1 MSSQRLPSESDGT
14 DAGSPEAA
22 RERELL
28 GVIQALPDG
37 VVICRDGAIVF
48 ANDAFSAWLGW
59 SEDQLRGVVLR
70 ELVHASD
77 RSKPLGPGQLRF
89 LHQKGHELIIDVT
102 PARGIW
108 FEGERAHL
116 IAFRD
121 VTEQKR
127 MQVQLMAADRAASV
141 GLLAAGM
148 AHEINNPLAAVTAN
162 LEMAMREVDALV
174 RRVGPLDEL
183 TEELEDARSA
193 AERVR
198 LLVRDLKLFSRTE
211 ADRRELIDVNRLL
224 DSTVR
229 MAWNEIRHRAQV
241 IKDYSEVPLVE
252 ANESRLGQVFLNL
265 VVNAAQAI
273 RGGGSDRNSIR
284 ISTAS
289 DGQSISI
296 EVTDTGVGMEPEVLE
311 RLFTPF
317 FTTKPIGQGTGLGLA
332 MSQGIIAGLGGQ
344 ISVDSAPGQGARFRV
359 VLPASERARRS
370 VAAGTGQGAGVW
382 GSPRGTGV
390 GPPLAALVETLG
402 AGSAAAAGA
411 SRGVSGGSVRSGRI
425 LAVDDDPLILGA
437 MQRALEEHHEVVA
450 VDRAELALEQIVRGE
465 RFDVILCD
473 LVMPRMTGEDLHRE
487 LERLAPDQARAM
499 VFLTGGAFTLRAREF
514 LDGVPNLRLQKPF
527 GEAQLSS
534 LVDRCVLTRDERE
547 PAPERGAGGAQD
559 RLQQPG
565 DGD

>member
-1 MSSQRLPSESDGT
+1 M
-14 DAGSPEAA
+14 
-22 RERELL
+22 
-28 GVIQALPDG
+28 IQALPDG

-48 ANDAFSAWLGW
+48 ANDAFSHWLGW
-59 SEDQLRGVVLR
+59 TEDQLRGVSLR
-70 ELVHASD
+70 ELVHESERD
-77 RSKPLGPGQLRF
+77 QPMGPGQRRF
-89 LHQKGHELIIDVT
+89 LHRSGQELIIDVT
-102 PARGIW
+102 PARIIW
-108 FEGERAHL
+108 FEGERADL

-162 LEMAMREVDALV
+162 LEMAMREVGALE
-174 RRVGPLDEL
+174 RRIGPLDEL

-241 IKDYSEVPLVE
+241 VKNYGEVPLVE

-273 RGGGSDRNSIR
+273 RVDGSDRNAIQ
-284 ISTAS
+284 ITTAS
-289 DGQSISI
+289 DGQHISV
-296 EVTDTGVGMEPEVLE
+296 EVSDTGVGMGPEVLE

-332 MSQGIIAGLGGQ
+332 MSQGIVIGLGGA
-344 ISVDSAPGQGARFRV
+344 ITVDSAPGRGTTFRV
-359 VLPASERARRS
+359 VLPASARARRNNPG
-370 VAAGTGQGAGVW
+370 GTGQAAAMW
-382 GSPRGTGV
+382 AAPPRGTGV
-390 GPPLAALVETLG
+390 GPPISALVET
-402 AGSAAAAGA
+402 AAVAPPTGAAGA
-411 SRGVSGGSVRSGRI
+411 VATGAGDERAPVRRGRV

-437 MQRALEEHHEVVA
+437 IQRALEDRHEVLA
-450 VDRAELALEQIVRGE
+450 VSRAEVALERITGGE

-473 LVMPRMTGEDLHRE
+473 LMMPRMSGEDLHRE
-487 LERLAPDQARAM
+487 LERVAPGQARAM
-499 VFLTGGAFTLRAREF
+499 VFLTGGAFTLKAREF
-514 LDGVPNLRLQKPF
+514 LDGAPNLRLEKPF
-527 GEAQLSS
+527 DPAQLSS
-534 LVDRCVLTRDERE
+534 LVDRCGYACDEAAPAAEGPGAAPDE
-547 PAPERGAGGAQD
+547 PGASSDGAQD
-559 RLQQPG
+559 RLQPPG
-565 DGD
+565 DDD